1 MTSKPRNHDQSDE
14 QRIPGQPEQE
24 TESYP
29 DGMERERK
37 LPAGGYDKPRPS
49 DPGEQ

>member
-1 MTSKPRNHDQSDE
+1 MTRTPRDRERSDE

-24 TESYP
+24 RTTYP

-37 LPAGGYDKPRPS
+37 LPADGHDKPRPP
-49 DPGEQ
+49 DPNDK